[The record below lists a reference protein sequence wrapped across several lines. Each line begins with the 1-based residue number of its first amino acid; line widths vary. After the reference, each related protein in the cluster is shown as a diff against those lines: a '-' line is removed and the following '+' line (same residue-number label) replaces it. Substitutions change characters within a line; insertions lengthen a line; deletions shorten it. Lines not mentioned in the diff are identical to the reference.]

1 MPKKK
6 KLSEQELEQIHQEFS
21 QSLADEIYESAEVI
35 GHEFHKKYNYDST
48 ISVFNVLLSMSA
60 NYAIEL
66 GMPAEDFVEVCKEF
80 WQNANQMLSNQEMA
94 TEPNS
99 DWLEPKAKTK
109 KELS

>member
-1 MPKKK
+1 
-6 KLSEQELEQIHQEFS
+6 
-21 QSLADEIYESAEVI
+21 
-35 GHEFHKKYNYDST
+35 
-48 ISVFNVLLSMSA
+48 MSA

-80 WQNANQMLSNQEMA
+80 WQNAHQMVSNQEMV